1 MPKQV
6 LWVATGILAGLLIG
20 IATPDFINTRK
31 HTSNPVTTTD
41 VSTWAACYLDK
52 AQESSPLFEL
62 DGKAYS
68 TADLP
73 LDMQF
78 RLSNM
83 LGEEFRRQQQF
94 LENAGLRLYIAQEKG
109 IDTKGTVPDLVTIL
123 PDEMKVSDQEV
134 KSFFEANKQSFPPKA
149 AYETIK
155 PSIEGH
161 IRREKEQRMIT
172 AYRQKLVAENK
183 IKWTMQP
190 QCPPPMTMDLK
201 SFPQVGTGGKVD
213 LTIVSGF
220 FCRACRETWPLIDE
234 AITAIPDKIS
244 WRPFF
249 LIRPNSQADIY
260 LTKGLYCASKQSQ
273 AHLAAFVRAGHQIP
287 IQYDNDLKGLS
298 DHIMTKI
305 LADIKIKAEDFTK
318 CLESDDAVTYASTTA
333 SIIQNAA
340 LPNRPF
346 YVVNQR
352 LFLSD
357 SDSDIEIAKAVQ
369 TLIR

>member
-1 MPKQV
+1 MPKQF
-6 LWVATGILAGLLIG
+6 LWVATGILAGLLLG
-20 IATPDFINTRK
+20 IVAPNVIKSRNQAP
-31 HTSNPVTTTD
+31 HQVTTTD
-41 VSTWAACYLDK
+41 AAAWSACYLEKD
-52 AQESSPLFEL
+52 QESSPLFEL

-94 LENAGLRLYIAQEKG
+94 LENAGLRLYIAKEKG
-109 IDTKGTVPDLVTIL
+109 IDTKGAVPDLATIL
-123 PDEMKVSDQEV
+123 PDDLKVTDQEV
-134 KSFFEANKQSFPPKA
+134 KSFFEANKQSFPPKVS
-149 AYETIK
+149 YETIK

-183 IKWTMQP
+183 IKWTLQP
-190 QCPPPMTMDLK
+190 QCPPPMTIDLK
-201 SFPQVGTGGKVD
+201 SFPQVGSGGKVD

-234 AITAIPDKIS
+234 TITAVPDKIS

-249 LIRPNSQADIY
+249 LIRPNSQADVY

-305 LADIKIKAEDFTK
+305 LPEIKIETEDFTK
-318 CLESDDAVTYASTTA
+318 CLESEEAVTYANTTA
-333 SIIQNAA
+333 SIIQNAS

-357 SDSDIEIAKAVQ
+357 SDSEIEIAKAVQ